1 MTRMNPLNT
10 TARADE
16 RREPLLSLR
25 LVVLVLGIWIL
36 LGTFLGI
43 QNYLNAS
50 PSGSSLTLA
59 AALNRSIRRYLLY
72 AVLTFPCLWL
82 CRRYS
87 FTSRRWLVPFLA
99 HLVGVGSFMVLYAG
113 LRLGIGPA
121 LVNAET
127 GASLPASWETAVD
140 LIRSNLFEQF
150 WMYSSIVTAILSIQ
164 HFQQLRR
171 RELREAELRRL
182 MAEYELQVL
191 KLQLHPHFLFN
202 TLNGIATLMLRDTQ
216 TAREMLLR
224 LGDLLRIALARSRD
238 NEVPLRDELE
248 FVKAY
253 MELEQMRFGERL
265 RVSLGIASDTL
276 EVLVPNMLIQPL
288 VENAIQYGIA
298 QTRSGGTLELTTGIR
313 DGNLC
318 VRIVND
324 GPAQAVGRHLIKGT
338 GLGLGNARLRLEQLY
353 GDAYQLYISGRAEGG
368 AELRLVIPLRR
379 SDGRGAASP

>member
-1 MTRMNPLNT
+1 MARMNPLNP
-10 TARADE
+10 TARADD

-50 PSGSSLTLA
+50 GSGSSLTLA

-87 FTSRRWLVPFLA
+87 FTSRRWLVPLLA

-121 LVNAET
+121 VVNAET

-171 RELREAELRRL
+171 RELREAELRRQ

-202 TLNGIATLMLRDTQ
+202 TLNGIATLMLRDTG

-298 QTRSGGTLELTTGIR
+298 QTRSGGTLELTTGIH
-313 DGNLC
+313 DGTLC

-324 GPAQAVGRHLIKGT
+324 GPAQAVGPHPIKGT

-353 GDAYQLYISGRAEGG
+353 GDAYQLHISGRAEGG
-368 AELRLVIPLRR
+368 AELRLVIPLRH